1 LEKGFWREEK
11 IREEIMSDKVE
22 EYKKIKNDLNKIK
35 EKFIR
40 NNEIFKY
47 LEEYINKINN
57 EKITKEYISEISK
70 QEYIDKYKNSKYKNN
85 NYITQERIDSN
96 TEEYNYVLY
105 KIITDIPIKIRKDRN
120 KNDDFNN
127 YFNLELTKIISTGG
141 RNTFDTSR
149 DIKIFKDEL
158 FEPLTQIFEKKIN
171 KEINEIENS
180 FTKKIG
186 RWLRESSKDIVKK
199 IIAAVIVA
207 LVGLFF
213 MKYKEN
219 IKSPTEKNQKLKEE
233 KNSSNKIILE
243 DKLKNKK
250 K

>member
-1 LEKGFWREEK
+1 
-11 IREEIMSDKVE
+11 MSDKVE

-35 EKFIR
+35 EKFIG
-40 NNEIFKY
+40 NNEKFKY

-120 KNDDFNN
+120 KNDDFNS
-127 YFNLELTKIISTGG
+127 YFNLELINIVSTGA
-141 RNTFDTSR
+141 RKTVDTSR

-171 KEINEIENS
+171 KKINEIENHW
-180 FTKKIG
+180 TQKIR
-186 RWLRESSKDIVKK
+186 RWLRAFSKDTAKTIKTAF
-199 IIAAVIVA
+199 ITALITSVA
-207 LVGLFF
+207 GLVLV
-213 MKYKEN
+213 KYKEN
-219 IKSPTEKNQKLKEE
+219 QKEKKCKENIESLTKENHNLKEE
-233 KNSSNKIILE
+233 KNDLNKIISE
-243 DKLKNKK
+243 YKLKNIKK
-250 K
+250 